1 MDNSVKILKFS
12 ETLRPFLPSGTEHYI
27 ASFLFNNVVHFTVSK
42 PRKTRLGDYRQ
53 PWEGKPHRISVN
65 GNLNQ
70 YAFLVTTVHEMA
82 HLTTFEKYGNRVKS
96 HGLEWKNEFVSLF
109 QPLINKEIL
118 PSDVTQAVNNYLKNA
133 KAASCSDDRLYRVLR
148 RYDKKKG
155 VLVEHLEIGT
165 IFELKGKRYVL
176 GRRLRKRFECSEVQ
190 SKKTYRVLG
199 IAEVDKIEKV
209 EA

>member
-1 MDNSVKILKFS
+1 M
-12 ETLRPFLPSGTEHYI
+12 T
-27 ASFLFNNVVHFTVSK
+27 
-42 PRKTRLGDYRQ
+42 
-53 PWEGKPHRISVN
+53 
-65 GNLNQ
+65 
-70 YAFLVTTVHEMA
+70 
-82 HLTTFEKYGNRVKS
+82 
-96 HGLEWKNEFVSLF
+96 LF
-109 QPLINKEIL
+109 QPLINKDIL

-176 GRRLRKRFECSEVQ
+176 GKRLRKRFESTEVQ